1 MWDSNHVSSVSRR
14 DFLKLGGLLTVSLL
28 AQGIPGWAAKSLAP
42 VTASPK
48 LTQRKLIV
56 IFLRGAA
63 DGLNI
68 LVPYGD
74 NNYYRMRPKI
84 AIPKPGL
91 DSGVM
96 PLDNYFG
103 LNPNLE
109 ALLPY
114 WQSKQLAF
122 IVNSGSTDSTRSH
135 FDAQDY
141 MESGTPGVKKTD
153 TGWLNRFLALS
164 PNMTSP
170 TRAIN
175 MGPTLPRILQGSV
188 SVANVSTQAK
198 ASRYA
203 ALDRPAVSSAFEALY
218 QNSQDELG
226 RNFKAGMEA
235 RESIKVSL
243 AEEMVAA
250 NRGAPVASQ
259 FTIVGKRIAQLLKND
274 PTVQVVFSALGGWD
288 THVNQGSS
296 QGALGRQLK
305 GLGDGLAGMM
315 DGLKASGQLD
325 STMVVVMS
333 EFGRTAQEN
342 GNAGTD
348 HGHGNVMWVLGGGVQ
363 GGQVAG
369 VWKGLTANAL
379 TEGRDMPVTTDFRS
393 VLSDLLVIRYGLNP
407 SQLQQVFPG
416 WQYRQMQQSVFKA

>member
-1 MWDSNHVSSVSRR
+1 MWDSSDFSSVSRR
-14 DFLKLGGLLTVSLL
+14 DFLKLSGLLTVSLL

-42 VTASPK
+42 VMASSK
-48 LTQRKLIV
+48 LPQRKLIV
-56 IFLRGAA
+56 VFLRGAA

-74 NNYYRMRPKI
+74 SNYYQMRPKI

-91 DSGVM
+91 DNGVM

-114 WQSKQLAF
+114 WQSRQLAF

-153 TGWLNRFLALS
+153 TGWLNRFLSLS
-164 PNMTSP
+164 PPSISP

-188 SVANVSTQAK
+188 SVASVSTQAK
-198 ASRYA
+198 VSRYA
-203 ALDRPAVSSAFEALY
+203 ALDKPAVSSAFEALY
-218 QNSQDELG
+218 QNGQDELG
-226 RNFKAGMEA
+226 KNFKEGMEA
-235 RESIKVSL
+235 RASIKHSL
-243 AEEMVAA
+243 SEEMIAA
-250 NRGAPVASQ
+250 NRGAPAASQ
-259 FTIVGKRIAQLLKND
+259 FTIVGKRIVQLIKND
-274 PTVQVVFSALGGWD
+274 PSVQVVFSALGGWD

-296 QGALGRQLK
+296 QGVLGRQLK
-305 GLGDGLAGMM
+305 GLGDGLAEILS
-315 DGLKASGQLD
+315 GLKASGQLD
-325 STMVVVMS
+325 STTIVVMS
-333 EFGRTAQEN
+333 EFGRTAHEN

-363 GGQVAG
+363 GGQVFG
-369 VWKGLTANAL
+369 LWKGLSGNAL
-379 TEGRDMPVTTDFRS
+379 NEGRDMPVTTDFRT
-393 VLSDLLVIRYGLNP
+393 VLSDLLAVRYGLSS
-407 SQLQQVFPG
+407 SQLRHVFPG
-416 WQYRQMQQSVFKA
+416 WQYRQGQPSMFRA